1 MEKFDPSNA
10 LYIQYQQSNYICYSE
25 MLGGKFKLAQH
36 KYLYQFIC
44 HVTFL
49 LYIRHTLKNLISY
62 ASQSHLYASSY
73 GGPFTVWYITALHQ
87 HMISC

>member
-1 MEKFDPSNA
+1 MHCVFNINNA
-10 LYIQYQQSNYICYSE
+10 ITSCYSE

-62 ASQSHLYASSY
+62 VSQSHLYASSY

-87 HMISC
+87 YMISC